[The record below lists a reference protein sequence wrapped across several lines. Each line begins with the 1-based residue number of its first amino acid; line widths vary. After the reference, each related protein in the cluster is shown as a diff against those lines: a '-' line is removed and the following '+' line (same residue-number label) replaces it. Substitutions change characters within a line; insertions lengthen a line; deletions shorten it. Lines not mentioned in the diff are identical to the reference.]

1 MVVADVGEPRFT
13 IQWHIT
19 ERCNCR
25 CRHCYQEEN
34 RAEASA
40 SEIDEIRRQAEEFLA
55 RRPGILTITGGEPL
69 LHPGF
74 YTLLEKLDCPFG
86 VLSNGTLIDRQT
98 AGRLAQLKPR
108 FVQVSI
114 EGREKIHDDIRGAG
128 TFARAV
134 EGIAN
139 LVQAGLRVLISFT
152 AHRDNYRDL
161 PYVARLGR
169 KLQVDKVWVD
179 RLIPAGAGVELG
191 SLSPLETRDLFMMMN
206 KSRVSLDRALQFL
219 AGGQP
224 YRCQAGRN
232 LLAIL
237 PGGEVLPCRRMP
249 LVAGNL
255 HDSSLEEIYH
265 GACFEEL
272 RQRSCASCASCLYRE
287 ICDGGLRCLAYA
299 LKGSPFEP
307 DPGCWI
313 ADTITKSQMPGNYSA
328 PLPAMLGKPGWF
340 KRAWK

>member
-1 MVVADVGEPRFT
+1 MEDTRFT

-25 CRHCYQEEN
+25 CRHCYQEDSL
-34 RAEASA
+34 AESSA
-40 SEIDEIRRQAEEFLA
+40 AELDEIRRQIELFLE
-55 RRPGILTITGGEPL
+55 RRPGMLTITGGEPL

-74 YTLLEKLDCPFG
+74 YTLLENLNCSYA
-86 VLSNGTLIDRQT
+86 VLSNGTLIARET
-98 AGRLAQLKPR
+98 ARRLAQLKPR
-108 FVQVSI
+108 FVQISI
-114 EGREKIHDDIRGAG
+114 EGREKTHNYIRGSG

-134 EGIAN
+134 EGITN
-139 LVQAGLRVLISFT
+139 LVEAGIRVLISFT
-152 AHRDNYRDL
+152 AHRENYKEL

-169 KLQVDKVWVD
+169 KLHVDKVWVD
-179 RLIPAGAGVELG
+179 RLIPAGASAELG
-191 SLSPLETRDLFMMMN
+191 SLNPLETRELFIMMN
-206 KSRVSLDRALQFL
+206 KSRVSLERALQFL

-237 PGGEVLPCRRMP
+237 PGGAVLPCRRLP
-249 LVAGNL
+249 VVAGNL
-255 HDSSLEEIYH
+255 FETTLEDIYQGSL
-265 GACFEEL
+265 FEEL
-272 RQRSCASCASCLYRE
+272 RQKNCALCAACLYSE

-313 ADTITKSQMPGNYSA
+313 ADSIVKSQLPGINNT
-328 PLPAMLGKPGWF
+328 PLPAMLAKPDRF
-340 KRAWK
+340 KRFWK

>member
-1 MVVADVGEPRFT
+1 MADVEEPRFT

-25 CRHCYQEEN
+25 CRHCYQEDS
-34 RAEASA
+34 RAEATA
-40 SEIDEIRRQAEEFLA
+40 AELDEVRRQVESFLEH
-55 RRPGILTITGGEPL
+55 RPGMLTVTGGEPL

-74 YTLLEKLDCPFG
+74 YTLLEELNCPFA
-86 VLSNGTLIDRQT
+86 VLSNGTLIDRET

-108 FVQVSI
+108 FIQVSI
-114 EGREKIHDDIRGAG
+114 EGREKTHDDIRGTG

-139 LVQAGLRVLISFT
+139 LVEAGLRVLISFT
-152 AHRDNYRDL
+152 AHRENYQEL

-169 KLQVDKVWVD
+169 KLKVGKVWVD
-179 RLIPAGAGVELG
+179 RLIPAGAGAELG
-191 SLSPLETRDLFMMMN
+191 SLSPMETRDLFMMMDKN
-206 KSRVSLDRALQFL
+206 RVALDRALQFL

-237 PGGEVLPCRRMP
+237 PGGEVLPCRRLP
-249 LVAGNL
+249 IVAGNL
-255 HDSSLEEIYH
+255 HVTSLEDIYK

-272 RQRSCASCASCLYRE
+272 RQRSCAPCASCLYRE

-313 ADTITKSQMPGNYSA
+313 ADSIARSQVPGENGTS
-328 PLPAMLGKPGWF
+328 LPAMLGKPGWF
-340 KRAWK
+340 KRHWK

>member
-1 MVVADVGEPRFT
+1 MAVEDPKFT

-40 SEIDEIRRQAEEFLA
+40 TELEEIRRQVESFLE
-55 RRPGILTITGGEPL
+55 RRPGMLTITGGEPL
-69 LHPGF
+69 LHPNF
-74 YTLLEKLDCPFG
+74 YTLLDQLTCPFG
-86 VLSNGTLIDRQT
+86 VLTNGTLIDRDI
-98 AGRLAQLKPR
+98 ARRLADLKPR

-114 EGREKIHDDIRGAG
+114 EGREKTHDDIRGSG
-128 TFARAV
+128 TFSRAV
-134 EGIAN
+134 EGISN

-152 AHRDNYRDL
+152 AHRGNYKEL

-169 KLQVDKVWVD
+169 KLKVDKVWVD
-179 RLIPAGAGVELG
+179 RLIPAGAGADLG
-191 SLSPLETRDLFMMMN
+191 SLDPLETRELFRMMN
-206 KSRVSLDRALQFL
+206 KSKVSLDRALQFL
-219 AGGQP
+219 AGGRS
-224 YRCQAGRN
+224 YRCQAARN

-249 LVAGNL
+249 IAAGNL
-255 HDSSLEEIYH
+255 HETPLEDIYQ
-265 GACFEEL
+265 GGCFQEL
-272 RQRSCASCASCLYRE
+272 RQKSCSLCQPCLYRE

-313 ADTITKSQMPGNYSA
+313 AQSISKAQTSGQNTGF
-328 PLPAMLGKPGWF
+328 LPAMLNGTPDRLRWF
-340 KRAWK
+340 RKS